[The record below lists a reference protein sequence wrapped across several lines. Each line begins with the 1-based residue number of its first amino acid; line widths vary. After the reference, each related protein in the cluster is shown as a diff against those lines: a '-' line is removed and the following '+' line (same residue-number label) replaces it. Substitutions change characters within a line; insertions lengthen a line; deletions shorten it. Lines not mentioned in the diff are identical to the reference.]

1 MVIPLRNAEYGF
13 MSERLQHKVAIV
25 TGAARGIG
33 KALAEGYAR
42 AGASVIVADI
52 LGELAE
58 ATAAEIRQ
66 AGGNAFAVTVDL
78 ADLNTHER
86 LVNTACDQFGRLDI
100 LVNNAALEP
109 RGPALELTPETFDQ
123 ALNINLR
130 AVFFL
135 SQRFARALIAQQRGG
150 RIINL
155 ASTHQAVPLRHA
167 AAYNISK
174 GGLLML
180 TKSLALELAEYDI
193 AVNGLAPG
201 AILTD
206 LNRAVLADEAART
219 RVTAMIPQRRI
230 GAPADVVGAAIF
242 LASDDAAYVTGT
254 TLFVDGGLLLQ

>member
-1 MVIPLRNAEYGF
+1 
-13 MSERLQHKVAIV
+13 MSERLKDKVAVV

-33 KALAEGYAR
+33 KAIAEGFAR
-42 AGASVIVADI
+42 EGASVIVVDM
-52 LGELAE
+52 LGEQAE

-66 AGGNAFAVTVDL
+66 TGGNALSATADL
-78 ADLNTHER
+78 ADLNTHET
-86 LVNTACDQFGRLDI
+86 LVNTAVNQFGRLDI
-100 LVNNAALEP
+100 LVNNAAIEP
-109 RGPALELTPETFDQ
+109 RAPVLEVTPESFDRT
-123 ALNINLR
+123 LNINLR

-135 SQRFARALIAQQRGG
+135 SQRFARALLAQQRGG

-155 ASTHQAVPLRHA
+155 ASTHQAVPLRNA
-167 AAYNISK
+167 ATYNISK
-174 GGLLML
+174 GGLMML

-206 LNRAVLADEAART
+206 LNRAVLADELARA
-219 RVTAMIPQRRI
+219 RVLNLIPQRRL

-242 LASDDAAYVTGT
+242 LASDEAAYVTGT

>member
-1 MVIPLRNAEYGF
+1 M
-13 MSERLQHKVAIV
+13 RLQNKTAIV

-33 KALAEGYAR
+33 KAIAAGYAQ
-42 AGASVIVADI
+42 AGANVIVADI
-52 LGELAE
+52 LAEQAE
-58 ATAAEIRQ
+58 ATAAEIRN
-66 AGGNAFAVTVDL
+66 AGGQALAFAADL
-78 ADLNTHER
+78 ADLATHES
-86 LVNTACDQFGRLDI
+86 LINTAIHQFGRLDI
-100 LVNNAALEP
+100 LVNNAAIEP

-123 ALNINLR
+123 TLNINLR

-135 SQRFARALIAQQRGG
+135 SQRVAQALIAAQHGG

-155 ASTHQAVPLRHA
+155 ASTHQTVPLRGA

-174 GGLLML
+174 GGLMML

-206 LNRAVLADEAART
+206 LNRHVLADEASRA

-230 GAPADVVGAAIF
+230 GEPADVVGAAIF